1 MPSPSFANR
10 LRRMSWSNR
19 RLLVEGA
26 ATLVFA
32 SLAIRFLPFRQVVA
46 KLTRPRRALWPA
58 GDGREAEVRRVRWA
72 VTAIADRVPWR
83 ALCFQRGLAVHLM
96 LGRRGIPSI
105 LHYGVAQQGERGLR
119 AHVWITQGGDYV
131 IGGEEAA
138 DFTCLASFP
147 PNVPSDGGR

>member
-10 LRRMSWSNR
+10 LQRMSWSNR
-19 RLLVEGA
+19 LLLAEGA
-26 ATLVFA
+26 ATLIFA

-46 KLTRPRRALWPA
+46 KLTRSKRTLWPA
-58 GDGREAEVRRVRWA
+58 GEGREAEVRRVRWA

-83 ALCFQRGLAVHLM
+83 ALCFQRGLAVHMM
-96 LGRRGIPSI
+96 LGRRGIPST

-119 AHVWITQGGDYV
+119 AHVWITQDGDYV

-147 PNVPSDGGR
+147 AAASNEGSR